1 MILKYPKVIRTA
13 SSLLVALLLSTAL
26 LAQSRDDLEA
36 QRAKKLEEI
45 ALTQRLIDETDEA
58 QRKNINYLVI
68 LNRQIRNRG
77 QLIVTEERVLK
88 MLNTSI
94 DNTELFVEVLATD
107 LESLKSEY
115 KEMAYHAF
123 KTRSKFDYLIYIFA
137 SKSLQEA
144 WNRMRYIKY
153 YNEVRENQIDLIRDT
168 QKSLQGKV
176 VKLKKEIETK
186 KKLISGLQVERQ
198 KLLRDKRSKNK
209 ILSDLRGKEDEY
221 REKIKEDKK
230 IAKELDNA
238 IEEII
243 SREMAKNETLSGLG
257 SEEFAKNRANFI
269 WPAVGIVSS
278 SFGRQEHPSVKGVYL
293 NNNGIDIRT
302 EKNETARTVFAGTVV
317 HVVFIPGANSAIIIR
332 HGEYYTVYK
341 NLIDVIVKPGDVVEE
356 GSELGKVFFDET
368 KGVSELHFEVRHQTE
383 KLNPLLWLKKK

>member
-1 MILKYPKVIRTA
+1 MKYHKVIRTA
-13 SSLLVALLLSTAL
+13 SSLFLALLLSTTL
-26 LAQSRDDLEA
+26 FAQSRDDLEA

-45 ALTQRLIDETDEA
+45 ALTQKLIDDTDQA

-94 DNTELFVEVLATD
+94 DNTELFVGVLAED

-176 VKLKKEIETK
+176 VKLKKEIDTK

-198 KLLRDKRSKNK
+198 KLLRDKRSKNR

-243 SREMAKNETLSGLG
+243 SQEMAKNETLSGLS
-257 SEEFAKNRANFI
+257 SEKFAENRANFI

-278 SFGRQEHPSVKGVYL
+278 PFGRHEHPSVKGVYL
-293 NNNGIDIRT
+293 NNYGIDIRT
-302 EKNETARTVFAGTVV
+302 EKNQLARTVFAGTII
-317 HVVFIPGANSAIIIR
+317 HVAFIPGANYAVIIM
-332 HGEYYTVYK
+332 HGEYFTVYK
-341 NLIDVIVKPGDVVEE
+341 NLVDVKVKPGDLVEE
-356 GSELGKVFFDET
+356 GTELGTVYFNET